1 LWRDVLLDSTGVTL
15 SLTNQDYS
23 AQVKYLAQHITLN
36 EAQNY
41 IQSVANT
48 LDYLDHNVNTR
59 LALEVL
65 LMDFPRLN
73 ISL

>member
-1 LWRDVLLDSTGVTL
+1 
-15 SLTNQDYS
+15 
-23 AQVKYLAQHITLN
+23 
-36 EAQNY
+36 
-41 IQSVANT
+41 VAKT

-65 LMDFPRLN
+65 LMDFPRIN